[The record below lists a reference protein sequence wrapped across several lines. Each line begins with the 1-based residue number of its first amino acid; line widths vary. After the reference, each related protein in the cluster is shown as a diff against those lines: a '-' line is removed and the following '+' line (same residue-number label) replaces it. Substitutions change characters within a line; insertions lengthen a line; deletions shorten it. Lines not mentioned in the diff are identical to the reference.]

1 MGQIDF
7 IKTELQQVGYNK
19 TELQQVGYNKTELQ
33 QVGCLNIVFM
43 ARNSLECH

>member
-19 TELQQVGYNKTELQ
+19 TELQQ
-33 QVGCLNIVFM
+33 
-43 ARNSLECH
+43 ANSYAPDGLY